1 MLCIFIR
8 ALHEMDSHLASGAYG
23 GVNYWMLICLYKL
36 ITKQYYPVT

>member
-1 MLCIFIR
+1 MLCIFNR
-8 ALHEMDSHLASGAYG
+8 ALHEMDSHLASAYG